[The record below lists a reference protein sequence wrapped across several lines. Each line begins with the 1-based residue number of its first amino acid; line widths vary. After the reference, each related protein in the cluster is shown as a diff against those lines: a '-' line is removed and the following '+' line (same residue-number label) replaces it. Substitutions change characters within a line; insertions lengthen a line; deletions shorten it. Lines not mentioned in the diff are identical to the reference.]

1 MVTWDKNEQGQL
13 GTGGRAGD
21 GRRISREEKKRG
33 VCCLRKEVSKSEKMT
48 GSGKEGD
55 PQDRDG
61 KNEGEN
67 IRKERYDKEQ
77 GSEKVCCKLP

>member
-1 MVTWDKNEQGQL
+1 M
-13 GTGGRAGD
+13 
-21 GRRISREEKKRG
+21 
-33 VCCLRKEVSKSEKMT
+33 SKSEKMT